1 MNHRT
6 GAIPLIVVALLVGAC
21 SDDDSS
27 PPITTPHA
35 TTTTVSTTIATTTA
49 STAAVEAERD
59 EASAAAE
66 SVTGPFDL
74 DAFAA
79 AWVSGDGD
87 QIRSFYTDDAVM
99 MPFGHILSTLEDH
112 PMPEYWDVSGPD
124 IDREAAEHDGAILEI
139 FDVRRIGNMVV
150 STGQY
155 TFPADLFPI
164 LADTVIV
171 TADIWHL
178 RDGKIWRHF
187 ADFEVYVDGNLIEM

>member
-1 MNHRT
+1 MT
-6 GAIPLIVVALLVGAC
+6 PFALVVLLFAAC
-21 SDDDSS
+21 SGDDSS

-87 QIRSFYTDDAVM
+87 QIRAFYTDDAVM

-155 TFPADLFPI
+155 TFPADLFPT